1 MMKIKHKQII
11 INTIKIVLAAVL
23 SIILAKILGLKYEV
37 SAGIVAILTIQP
49 TKRETVE
56 TAVSRLL
63 AFLIALLI
71 AFISFKILGFTLT
84 AYFVYLTI
92 FILICQSFGWTSA
105 MAMNSVLISHFLT
118 MQDMSINAV
127 INEVLIFVIGVGMG
141 IIANMHLHKN
151 VDYIEKLKDATDEHI
166 KKILEQMSEK
176 VMKNDD
182 SDYNN
187 ELFFELREHIRM
199 AKNVAEE
206 NYKNQLRREDIF
218 DLEYIRM
225 RDKQYQVLYE
235 MYKFVR
241 HLDATPI
248 TAKKISDFM
257 KEMSISYHR
266 DNRCEELM
274 EHFSNMDKYM
284 KEAPLP
290 VERNEFENRA
300 TLYGLMRHMEE
311 FLQIK
316 MEFVKKFM

>member
-1 MMKIKHKQII
+1 MKIKHKQII

-84 AYFVYLTI
+84 AFFVYLTI

-182 SDYNN
+182 SDYNS

-235 MYKFVR
+235 MDKFVR

-266 DNRCEELM
+266 DNHCEELM

>member
-1 MMKIKHKQII
+1 MKVKHKHIL
-11 INTIKIVLAAVL
+11 INTIKIVLAAVI
-23 SIILAKILGLKYEV
+23 SILVAHFLGLRYQV
-37 SAGIVAILTIQP
+37 SAGIVAMLTIQP
-49 TKRETVE
+49 TKRETIE
-56 TAVSRLL
+56 TAVGRFL
-63 AFLIALLI
+63 AFIIALVI
-71 AFISFKILGFTLT
+71 AFISFKIFGFTLS
-84 AYFVYLTI
+84 AFFVYLII
-92 FILICQSFGWTSA
+92 FILLCQVFGWTSA
-105 MAMNSVLISHFLT
+105 MTMNSVLISHFLT
-118 MQDMSINAV
+118 GQNMSLNAV
-127 INEVLIFVIGVGMG
+127 VNEVLIFVIGVGTG
-141 IIANMHLHKN
+141 ILANMHLHKN

-182 SDYNN
+182 SDYNS

-257 KEMSISYHR
+257 REMSISYHR

-274 EHFSNMDKYM
+274 EHFSEMDKYM

-316 MEFVKKFM
+316 MEFVRRFM

>member
-1 MMKIKHKQII
+1 MMKLKYKHIL
-11 INTIKIVLAAVL
+11 INTIKIVLAAVV
-23 SIILAKILGLKYEV
+23 SILIAHFLGLKYEV

-49 TKRETVE
+49 TKRETIE
-56 TAVSRLL
+56 TAVGRFL
-63 AFLIALLI
+63 AFIIALVI
-71 AFISFKILGFTLT
+71 AFISFKIFDFTLT
-84 AYFVYLTI
+84 AFFVYLTI

-274 EHFSNMDKYM
+274 EHFFKMDKYM